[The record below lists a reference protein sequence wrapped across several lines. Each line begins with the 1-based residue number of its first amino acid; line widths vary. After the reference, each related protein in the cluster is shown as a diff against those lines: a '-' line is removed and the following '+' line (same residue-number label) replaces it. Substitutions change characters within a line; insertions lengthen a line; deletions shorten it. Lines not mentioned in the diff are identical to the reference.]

1 MSRRRVTLHIE
12 PVLQGLA
19 TIHAEADPALAI
31 LRAARALMYEFGLRR
46 WTMEDVADRA
56 EVGRTSVYRAFSTRE
71 QLMHAVLAQELR
83 DTIDVIERAASG
95 EQSVEEKLVGG
106 AVAALGALSHS
117 IVDRLVQTDPA
128 TFLPFLTTHAGPLVA
143 IAREAIATQV
153 QALDPS
159 IDRRLAGEVG
169 EAAARLGLSFVLVRE
184 TVLPVDDP
192 AALVASVRR
201 ILGPLL
207 AGAR

>member
-1 MSRRRVTLHIE
+1 MSRRKVTLNLE
-12 PVLQGLA
+12 PVLQGLV
-19 TIHAEADPALAI
+19 TVRAEEDPALAI
-31 LRAARALMYEFGLRR
+31 LRAARALMYEFGLHR

-71 QLMHAVLAQELR
+71 QLMHAVLAGELR
-83 DTIDVIERAASG
+83 DTIDVVEAAAAD
-95 EQSVEEKLVGG
+95 EHSVEEKLVAG
-106 AVAALGALSHS
+106 AVAAFGALSHS
-117 IVDRLVQTDPA
+117 IVDRLIHTDPA

-192 AALVASVRR
+192 AALVGSVRR